1 MAQAKRHSIGV
12 EPRRRFETGLELG
25 VGERRVEDLSLFAR
39 FLRREAGEL
48 HEPPEVA
55 VLCVGHFDLS
65 GDFFEGSE
73 GFEPLPFFRR
83 QSTAR

>member
-1 MAQAKRHSIGV
+1 MTQAKRHSIGGK
-12 EPRRRFETGLELG
+12 PRYRFETRVELR

-39 FLRREAGEL
+39 FFRREAGEL

-55 VLCVGHFDLS
+55 VFCVGHFDLS

-73 GFEPLPFFRR
+73 GFEPLLFFRR